1 MGWAVDEGIRSD
13 NPTRWIDNPSLPATL
28 PKSLGEAEIVQLLD
42 AAARL
47 TPAFS
52 AIRAVTMLEVLY
64 ATGLRVSELMG
75 LEVSA
80 FRRQPDTILI
90 TGKGGRERM
99 VPLGDTAKA
108 AVARWLECRDSHPVF
123 MLSDMMF
130 PAENGRAMT
139 RQAFAALLKKLAL
152 AADLDPAGQPT
163 QSASFLCRICLIVA
177 LICEVYQVYL
187 AMPTYHNAN
196 LYQPARPVGRLMW
209 PARRLPHGSKID
221 KRLASDRV
229 RRTT

>member
-1 MGWAVDEGIRSD
+1 MIAVLGWRKMARACQPVRQKISSTSVWWHQRALAPSVARRLSASSVHGLAVDGIRSD

-123 MLSDMMF
+123 ML
-130 PAENGRAMT
+130 
-139 RQAFAALLKKLAL
+139 
-152 AADLDPAGQPT
+152 
-163 QSASFLCRICLIVA
+163 
-177 LICEVYQVYL
+177 
-187 AMPTYHNAN
+187 
-196 LYQPARPVGRLMW
+196 
-209 PARRLPHGSKID
+209 
-221 KRLASDRV
+221 
-229 RRTT
+229 